1 MLRHG
6 GNPGQGA
13 ALRRPVCLAPPRPY
27 LGWRRRCSPAIRG
40 RVCGRACQGG
50 PPPEDR
56 AALVPAAS
64 CWLFHDADDAFHAE
78 LSVLAAILGVH
89 EAGQH
94 PVAGAGADYFL
105 LVGAPAGIASDS
117 AATATAA
124 PAAIDA
130 MCFNVPLLQF
140 FDWP

>member
-1 MLRHG
+1 M
-6 GNPGQGA
+6 PG
-13 ALRRPVCLAPPRPY
+13 RPA
-27 LGWRRRCSPAIRG
+27 
-40 RVCGRACQGG
+40 
-50 PPPEDR
+50 PEDR

-117 AATATAA
+117 AAAATAA

-130 MCFNVPLLQF
+130 MCFNVPLLQLC
-140 FDWP
+140 DWM